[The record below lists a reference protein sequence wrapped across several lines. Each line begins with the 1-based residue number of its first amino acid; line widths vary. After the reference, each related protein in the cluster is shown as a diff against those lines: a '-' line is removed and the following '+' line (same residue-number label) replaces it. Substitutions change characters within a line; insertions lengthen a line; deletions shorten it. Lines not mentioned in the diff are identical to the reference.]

1 MAGLGK
7 LLVFL
12 NVALSV
18 GLLTWGVTTAN
29 NRADYLDPPAPAG
42 GGTAVKG
49 QLSTFKAEIDRLTKA
64 INDSNTG
71 YSGQLAALT
80 TIDARRE
87 ARQRGFVRRIAQA
100 RSGQFRVQL
109 NQDRSGPTV
118 DGVFTDLTKEG
129 AAELTPDGKPL
140 EGTLTLKNK
149 FDAESR
155 AIETLLSGKTG
166 LLPEE
171 RWQAIRAGNLTGE
184 QLAAFQQELG
194 IADLRR
200 FQVEL
205 SELIRKDEVAVAKF
219 TESRDSLTDQA
230 AYLADLQLTADVDTL
245 TLSRR
250 KAQLER
256 RLAELGKAPPT
267 LPKPAAP
274 LLN

>member
-42 GGTAVKG
+42 GGAAVKG

-87 ARQRGFVRRIAQA
+87 ARQRGFARRIAQA

-109 NQDRSGPTV
+109 NQDRTASAE
-118 DGVFTDLTKEG
+118 GVFTDLTKEG

-200 FQVEL
+200 FQEEL

-219 TESRDSLTDQA
+219 TEARDSLTDQS

-256 RLAELGKAPPT
+256 RLAELGKAPA
-267 LPKPAAP
+267 KPDAQP
-274 LLN
+274 LN